1 MEVKDFRDYA
11 VGLPQTVHESIAE
24 HLLHHVRQRR
34 RQEDLCFALWHPS
47 NGTERLT
54 CIVYEPILPR
64 DGDRLLS
71 GNVNFNEQFFR
82 RALTEALNQ
91 RAGLAVMHSHLGPGW
106 QDLSPDDYASESSFG
121 GRILASTKY
130 PLLGMTI
137 GTDESWSGRVWLRGR
152 RAFEPK
158 WCSSVRVTGQKLRM
172 SYHPSLRPAPEFSE
186 RLIRTIGVWGEQGQA
201 DLARLHI
208 AVVGLG
214 SVGSIIAEELAR
226 LGIENV
232 TFIDFDWIEALNL
245 DRVLN
250 ASEDTIGELKVD
262 VAAKA
267 FRKHSNASHP
277 NVRTIDASVAE
288 EAGYSAVLNADVIFS
303 CVDRH
308 LPRRILNHIAYA
320 HCIPVIDGGIL
331 VRLRRQRL
339 IGADWHIRTVAP
351 SRRCLECVGAYDP
364 SVVGMEQEGLL
375 DDPSY
380 LAQLDKE
387 DVLLRHEN
395 VFPFSTSVAGLE
407 ILQLAALLLGPISN
421 LGDQNYHFVTGTLDK
436 KQDRGCDANCLF
448 PPLIGSC
455 DSRVRPVMRDIAA
468 EKARGKRTRAEE
480 QTAKL

>member
-1 MEVKDFRDYA
+1 
-11 VGLPQTVHESIAE
+11 
-24 HLLHHVRQRR
+24 
-34 RQEDLCFALWHPS
+34 
-47 NGTERLT
+47 
-54 CIVYEPILPR
+54 
-64 DGDRLLS
+64 
-71 GNVNFNEQFFR
+71 
-82 RALTEALNQ
+82 
-91 RAGLAVMHSHLGPGW
+91 
-106 QDLSPDDYASESSFG
+106 
-121 GRILASTKY
+121 
-130 PLLGMTI
+130 MTI

-152 RAFEPK
+152 RGFEPK

-186 RLIRTIGVWGEQGQA
+186 RLTRTIGVWGEQGQA
-201 DLARLHI
+201 NLARLHI
-208 AVVGLG
+208 AIVGLG

-262 VAAKA
+262 VATRA
-267 FRKHSNASHP
+267 FRKHSNAAHP
-277 NVRTIDASVAE
+277 NVRPIDASVAE

-380 LAQLDKE
+380 LAQLDQE

-436 KQDRGCDANCLF
+436 EQDHGCDANCLF

-468 EKARGKRTRAEE
+468 EKAREKRFRAKE
-480 QTAKL
+480 QTTKL